1 MSESFRRAVLLD
13 SSAILALA
21 DASDRH
27 HREAIAIAARLGAE
41 RRPVFVTHAIELEAH
56 ALLLRKLGR
65 GPAREWLL
73 RGGLSVVRATRGEE
87 DAARELIASHEDKD
101 WSLAVT
107 PCHSSSSPSAVR
119 RGRSPSTTTF
129 GRSGPFACGA
139 RSSGERRGHRGALMR
154 SPASS
159 RPALVLAGTLL
170 VGAVLAAV
178 GHRYVHGRCD
188 VLVVNATGRELDA
201 VSVSLAD
208 RRCDL
213 GPLPPLT
220 TKRCVGRAWAEEG
233 EVRLEARW
241 PGGRAVF
248 ETGKYVDPNAGW
260 SGLVVIDELDPP
272 RAVATSADDAPELHA
287 N

>member
-101 WSLAVT
+101 WSLCDALSFVLI
-107 PCHSSSSPSAVR
+107 VQR
-119 RGRSPSTTTF
+119 RAAGAFSFDHHFRQVGTF
-129 GRSGPFACGA
+129 RVW
-139 RSSGERRGHRGALMR
+139 GEEQ
-154 SPASS
+154 P
-159 RPALVLAGTLL
+159 
-170 VGAVLAAV
+170 
-178 GHRYVHGRCD
+178 
-188 VLVVNATGRELDA
+188 
-201 VSVSLAD
+201 
-208 RRCDL
+208 
-213 GPLPPLT
+213 
-220 TKRCVGRAWAEEG
+220 
-233 EVRLEARW
+233 
-241 PGGRAVF
+241 
-248 ETGKYVDPNAGW
+248 
-260 SGLVVIDELDPP
+260 
-272 RAVATSADDAPELHA
+272 
-287 N
+287 